1 MQEAVFIN
9 TEVSHIM
16 EQIVQP
22 KNLIHPRFFGWLVGF
37 LFGWFLGGFIGWFF
51 FLISITVSLIFQEKM

>member
-37 LFGWFLGGFIGWFF
+37 LFGWFFGGFIGWFF
-51 FLISITVSLIFQEKM
+51 FFD